1 MALNLDIQYVYSIS
15 QKHGKRPGMSTRAYV
30 SSVRTAAAAAKRDRV
45 IEAAAR
51 SLREDASIAT
61 FSLDA
66 VAKAAG
72 VTRLTVY
79 HQFGSRR
86 GLLEAVFDEI
96 ARQAGLDQIPEAM
109 AMPVPRAAL
118 DRLVEIFCAFWNRDP
133 AVGRLHEAMAT
144 DPEFAQALIGRNERR
159 RETVNVLVR
168 RIAGKTAPPRARHG
182 AVDMI
187 FALTSFAMFAMLRRD
202 RSVDDVCALLKT
214 ACRNALEP
222 LLPDRRRSSRS

>member
-1 MALNLDIQYVYSIS
+1 
-15 QKHGKRPGMSTRAYV
+15 MSTRPYT

-51 SLREDASIAT
+51 SLREDASIAA

-66 VAKAAG
+66 VAKVAG

-96 ARQAGLDQIPEAM
+96 ARQGGLTEIPDAM
-109 AMPVPRAAL
+109 AMSDPRAAL
-118 DRLVEIFCAFWNRDP
+118 DRLVEIFCAFWNRDA

-159 RETVNVLVR
+159 RKTVNVLVG
-168 RIAGKTAPPRARHG
+168 RIAGKTASPQARQD
-182 AVDMI
+182 AVDLI
-187 FALTSFAMFAMLRRD
+187 FALTSFAMFAMLRVD
-202 RSVDDVCALLKT
+202 RSVDDLCALVKS
-214 ACRNALEP
+214 ACRSALGP
-222 LLPDRRRSSRS
+222 LI

>member
-1 MALNLDIQYVYSIS
+1 M
-15 QKHGKRPGMSTRAYV
+15 PTRRYI
-30 SSVRTAAAAAKRDRV
+30 SSVRTAAAAEKRERV

-51 SLREDASIAT
+51 SLREDASIAS

-86 GLLEAVFDEI
+86 GLLEAVFAEI
-96 ARQAGLDQIPEAM
+96 ARQGGLTEIADARAVSDPH
-109 AMPVPRAAL
+109 AAL

-144 DPEFAQALIGRNERR
+144 DPEFAQALLERNERR
-159 RETVNVLVR
+159 R
-168 RIAGKTAPPRARHG
+168 KT
-182 AVDMI
+182 
-187 FALTSFAMFAMLRRD
+187 F
-202 RSVDDVCALLKT
+202 
-214 ACRNALEP
+214 NA
-222 LLPDRRRSSRS
+222 

>member
-1 MALNLDIQYVYSIS
+1 M
-15 QKHGKRPGMSTRAYV
+15 PTRHYT
-30 SSVRTAAAAAKRDRV
+30 SSVRTAAAAEKRERV

-51 SLREDASIAT
+51 TLREDASIAS

-96 ARQAGLDQIPEAM
+96 ARQGGLAQIPDAM
-109 AMPVPRAAL
+109 AMWDPRAAL

-144 DPEFAQALIGRNERR
+144 DPEFAIALIGRNERR
-159 RETVNVLVR
+159 RKTVNVLVG
-168 RIAGKTAPPRARHG
+168 RIAEAGTPPRARRD

-187 FALTSFAMFAMLRRD
+187 FALTSFAMFAMLRQD
-202 RSVDDVCALLKT
+202 RSVDDVCALVKT
-214 ACRNALEP
+214 ACRSALEP
-222 LLPDRRRSSRS
+222 LSPDRRRSSRS

>member
-1 MALNLDIQYVYSIS
+1 
-15 QKHGKRPGMSTRAYV
+15 MSTRPYT

-96 ARQAGLDQIPEAM
+96 ARQGGLTAIADAM
-109 AMPVPRAAL
+109 AMSDPHAAL

-144 DPEFAQALIGRNERR
+144 DPEFAQALIGRN
-159 RETVNVLVR
+159 
-168 RIAGKTAPPRARHG
+168 
-182 AVDMI
+182 
-187 FALTSFAMFAMLRRD
+187 
-202 RSVDDVCALLKT
+202 
-214 ACRNALEP
+214 
-222 LLPDRRRSSRS
+222 